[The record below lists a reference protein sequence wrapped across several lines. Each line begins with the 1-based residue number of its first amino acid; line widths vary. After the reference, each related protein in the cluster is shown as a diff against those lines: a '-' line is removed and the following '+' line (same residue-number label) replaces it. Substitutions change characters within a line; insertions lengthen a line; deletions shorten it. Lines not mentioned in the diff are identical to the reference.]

1 VPDEPKTLLRNP
13 IDTHKYKMKYYI
25 PLSFILSTADK
36 RIFAP

>member
-13 IDTHKYKMKYYI
+13 IDTHKYKMKYI